1 MYSRS
6 LSGAHKTRYRK
17 ILRGHHDV
25 DICFIQDMWGKVM
38 HMHCADDLVNDE
50 PVWLKKAPGYFFFA
64 AAGHNLEAACG
75 MLCGQKVD
83 ICTGFSCITAIKSV
97 A

>member
-1 MYSRS
+1 M
-6 LSGAHKTRYRK
+6 
-17 ILRGHHDV
+17 

-38 HMHCADDLVNDE
+38 HMHCADDLVNGE

>member
-1 MYSRS
+1 
-6 LSGAHKTRYRK
+6 
-17 ILRGHHDV
+17 
-25 DICFIQDMWGKVM
+25 M

-50 PVWLKKAPGYFFFA
+50 PVWLKKAPRIFFFA

>member
-1 MYSRS
+1 
-6 LSGAHKTRYRK
+6 
-17 ILRGHHDV
+17 
-25 DICFIQDMWGKVM
+25 M
-38 HMHCADDLVNDE
+38 HMHRAADLVSGE
-50 PVWLKKAPGYFFFA
+50 PVWLKKRPGYFSFA
-64 AAGHNLEAACG
+64 TAGHNLEAAFG

>member
-6 LSGAHKTRYRK
+6 LSGTHKTRYRK

-38 HMHCADDLVNDE
+38 HMHCADDLVNGE
-50 PVWLKKAPGYFFFA
+50 PVWLKKTSGYFFFA
-64 AAGHNLEAACG
+64 AVGHNLEAAYG

-83 ICTGFSCITAIKSV
+83 LCTGFSCITAIKSV

>member
-1 MYSRS
+1 
-6 LSGAHKTRYRK
+6 
-17 ILRGHHDV
+17 
-25 DICFIQDMWGKVM
+25 M
-38 HMHCADDLVNDE
+38 HMHRAADLVTDE
-50 PVWLKKAPGYFFFA
+50 PIWLKKAPGYFSLV